1 MHEFFNGWRRKAGCV
16 TLMIALLFMGGWIRS
31 TTDRDTAVIRT
42 GTNSF
47 FGFESEDGSMRL
59 AHFSSDH
66 PVTFFGNFEF
76 ESDLRSDALS
86 LMAVVP
92 SELRFA
98 VPYWS
103 IAVPLTLLSAYLIL
117 WKPRPKERRDA

>member
-1 MHEFFNGWRRKAGCV
+1 MREFFHGWRRKSGCV
-16 TLMIALLFMGGWIRS
+16 TLMMALLFMGGWIRS
-31 TTDRDTAVIRT
+31 RTDRDTAVIRT

-47 FGFESEDGSMRL
+47 FGFESKDGSMRL
-59 AHFSSDH
+59 AHFAFNY

-76 ESDLRSDALS
+76 EGARRSDALT

-92 SELRFA
+92 SELQFA

-117 WKPRPKERRDA
+117 WKPRNAK